1 MCKYK
6 LFGLSFLVML
16 AFSACS
22 TDIEED
28 IQIGKPVEKV
38 LITADDLACSWESRT
53 IFDIDETG
61 NAIFKWVENDTL
73 GIFPSTGGFQV
84 AFPLENISE
93 SDAGSALFTGG
104 GWALIEGVNYFS
116 YYPFAYDNRSPKSIP
131 VTYAG
136 QKQSTDNSLEHIGA
150 YDYMYTQGA
159 GATDG
164 QVNFNFH
171 HLGVLLELRVTLP
184 VDETLTA
191 VQLIDP
197 NGTPFVEEGNF
208 DLTASNVVINSSINS
223 NILALSL
230 DDIEAKANQQVTL
243 FVWTAPLDL
252 SGKTLEIRVHGQEKW
267 YTMNRAFSKP
277 YPAGSKWH
285 LTLNK
290 FEEGGE
296 IWSGETKEITPES
309 DIYKVE
315 TPAQLAWIAEQ
326 VNTGANTFKGKTVML
341 MNDLELDNQPWTP
354 IGNSTNKFEGTF
366 DGQDKTISNLN
377 IDMTDQSNIGLF
389 GMTTGGEIKNLT
401 IFNAD
406 VKGYLSV
413 GVVAGTP
420 YTSKYTDITL
430 GGLIKVEGFSY
441 VGGIGGKNAYAD
453 WTNITINASEGSYVK
468 ANSEEDGKAYRTYV
482 GGAIGFMGEGGHT
495 VKNVTSNI
503 DVEGSTCDVGGIVGI
518 AHYNNKFE
526 NCISSGDV
534 TITNATKTSGAEE
547 IGGIAGVWHNQNGTS
562 VTFTGCSYTGQL
574 SVNYTDG
581 VDLSDNTIVGKPYS
595 ADGTGILYINGEQI
609 WPVLPARIGDVKYA
623 TIQAAIDDSEGGETI
638 YVEAGQYTEILK
650 VTGGKSLTI
659 QPANEGDEVVIAGV
673 DHQSNSINS
682 STVLFKNLK
691 FDNSLQTEGWF
702 TGTAKNIKPCVGIW
716 GGNLSFEDCE
726 FMVSGQSGAETGVMT
741 WWTGENKATLNFKNC
756 TFNGLNDHTSAR
768 GMQIYGTVDLTV
780 EGCTFN
786 TYKDYSLKYVGQEG
800 TTATFKNNIV
810 NNTENFVE
818 LGSSVYPGKNYTVY
832 FETSTLGEGIE
843 NFIVANAEGQK
854 VYVDGIEVY
863 PDLGYTVDD
872 SGNITVL
879 KAKGLKA
886 ALELAGA
893 AGAGNTTI
901 TIADNLDMKDIAW
914 TPISVDGYHG
924 ADIVTIEG
932 NNKIITNLAAPLF
945 AGGFAGGSGIVI
957 KDLTIANSTMV
968 SSNTLGSGAFIE
980 SADSMDEITL
990 INCHLEN
997 SSLKGSRTGG
1007 LLGWTAGYNNENDG
1021 PVKTYV
1027 TIKNCSV
1034 VKCEIEG
1041 SSVGGIYG
1049 HAGNNAWTYS
1059 VVENCTVTNCKLNS
1073 IDDGGWRVGVIV
1085 GTANVGELTITNI
1098 TESGNTLTQTGKTA
1112 PIGEKRNYFGR
1123 FVPTTTGKLIIDGV
1137 TYVTTA
1143 DALKQA
1149 VSAST
1154 TNFYLLD
1161 GEYDIDGCGGKT
1173 LTISGSK
1180 NVIIK
1185 VVGGAQGE
1193 ANGQLDY
1200 GFDGSTVTFNGV
1212 TIETN
1217 NKTYAGYAR
1226 LNATYNNVT
1235 FESCYCL
1242 NGTSTFEG
1250 CTFNVAGD
1258 QYNLWTWGAP
1268 EATFT
1273 TCVFNSDGKAVLLYG
1288 TADTKLTLN
1297 QCTFNDTGVLTA
1309 KKAAVEIGNDYNKSY
1324 ELIVNNTTVNGYEI
1338 NDNGINT
1345 GTTLWANKN
1354 SMSQDKLNV
1363 VVDGVDVY

>member
-1 MCKYK
+1 MKK
-6 LFGLSFLVML
+6 GLVFSSLFASLVLMSCQNDEELMRDNAGDAGVFVTAELDNGISSRTQLSVDENNILNVLWEQGDAINVFMGTTTSMKGSLVGGEGETRGR
-16 AFSACS
+16 FKI
-22 TDIEED
+22 TGDIEFGAGTETDGTVFNNVAYYPFSENLSLVKEGDNYVISTEFPTIQTYRDDSFDKNVSPAIAVAED
-28 IQIGKPVEKV
+28 LSSFKFKNVGSIIRLRLVGNESSSTTITKITFTAKDKVLAGECKISMALGGTPDMTFGADTSKVLIMDCGEGVVLENDKDTATFVFVVPPMSYESGDLTATIYDNNSGHMVWHNKNGRELLRSNNVRYTIKYASQGEIHPISIGEKGYATIEAALKEAKDGDVINILDGEFELPSGIGIGSEGNLKTVTFKGIGYSTILKGSASSNSGNPGNYAYYTNIKFENLTYKTANNGYNGGFGHAASVDFKNCKIVGQFYAHSGAPHTFTDCLIDPLNGYLYTYASDCTFTRCTFAASEGKALQVYEDASEGENTVNIVDCTFEAAKQAKTYDGKPV
-38 LITADDLACSWESRT
+38 TG
-53 IFDIDETG
+53 ID
-61 NAIFKWVENDTL
+61 
-73 GIFPSTGGFQV
+73 
-84 AFPLENISE
+84 
-93 SDAGSALFTGG
+93 
-104 GWALIEGVNYFS
+104 
-116 YYPFAYDNRSPKSIP
+116 
-131 VTYAG
+131 
-136 QKQSTDNSLEHIGA
+136 
-150 YDYMYTQGA
+150 
-159 GATDG
+159 
-164 QVNFNFH
+164 
-171 HLGVLLELRVTLP
+171 
-184 VDETLTA
+184 
-191 VQLIDP
+191 
-197 NGTPFVEEGNF
+197 
-208 DLTASNVVINSSINS
+208 INS
-223 NILALSL
+223 NGAKFVVNITNTTTTGFPTGLNSGTDLWNVKNTTA
-230 DDIEAKANQQVTL
+230 DITVCVNGKQVWPHYSATM
-243 FVWTAPLDL
+243 
-252 SGKTLEIRVHGQEKW
+252 SGKT
-267 YTMNRAFSKP
+267 
-277 YPAGSKWH
+277 
-285 LTLNK
+285 
-290 FEEGGE
+290 
-296 IWSGETKEITPES
+296 
-309 DIYKVE
+309 
-315 TPAQLAWIAEQ
+315 
-326 VNTGANTFKGKTVML
+326 
-341 MNDLELDNQPWTP
+341 
-354 IGNSTNKFEGTF
+354 
-366 DGQDKTISNLN
+366 
-377 IDMTDQSNIGLF
+377 
-389 GMTTGGEIKNLT
+389 
-401 IFNAD
+401 
-406 VKGYLSV
+406 
-413 GVVAGTP
+413 
-420 YTSKYTDITL
+420 
-430 GGLIKVEGFSY
+430 
-441 VGGIGGKNAYAD
+441 
-453 WTNITINASEGSYVK
+453 
-468 ANSEEDGKAYRTYV
+468 
-482 GGAIGFMGEGGHT
+482 
-495 VKNVTSNI
+495 
-503 DVEGSTCDVGGIVGI
+503 
-518 AHYNNKFE
+518 
-526 NCISSGDV
+526 
-534 TITNATKTSGAEE
+534 
-547 IGGIAGVWHNQNGTS
+547 
-562 VTFTGCSYTGQL
+562 
-574 SVNYTDG
+574 
-581 VDLSDNTIVGKPYS
+581 
-595 ADGTGILYINGEQI
+595 
-609 WPVLPARIGDVKYA
+609 YA

-673 DHQSNSINS
+673 DHQSNGNP

-702 TGTAKNIKPCVGIW
+702 TGTAQNIKPCVGIW

-756 TFNGLNDHTSAR
+756 TFNGLNDHASAR

-843 NFIVANAEGQK
+843 NFTVANAEGQK

-879 KAKGLKA
+879 KAKGLKT

-1073 IDDGGWRVGVIV
+1073 IDDGGWRVGVVV

-1185 VVGGAQGE
+1185 VVGGAQSE
-1193 ANGQLDY
+1193 AGGQLDY

-1212 TIETN
+1212 TIKTN

-1273 TCVFNSDGKAVLLYG
+1273 TCIFNSDGKAVLLYG
-1288 TADTKLTLN
+1288 TANTKLTLN

-1338 NDNGINT
+1338 NDVGINT